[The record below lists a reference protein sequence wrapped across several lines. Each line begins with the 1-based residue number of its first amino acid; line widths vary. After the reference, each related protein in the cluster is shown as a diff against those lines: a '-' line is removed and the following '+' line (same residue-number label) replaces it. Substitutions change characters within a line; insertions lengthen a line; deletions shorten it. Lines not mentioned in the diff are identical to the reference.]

1 MNVHAFLDH
10 VLGPSC
16 SQNLIFTI
24 DFNDFWTTCWAHF
37 VPHRGQKIKGPFC
50 PSTFRSASDFIKR
63 LKNVKLS
70 SKSGFSPQELP
81 NWSQNTNM
89 KWLKNVKLSSKSRF
103 SPQEPPNLS
112 QDTNMKLIKNVKL
125 SFKSSFS
132 HQELSN
138 SSQDTN
144 IKQLKNVKQWS
155 KPAFTTQELQYNS
168 LKTWIHRS
176 NHLLALKS
184 FQTYQKILT

>member
-1 MNVHAFLDH
+1 MCMRFWTTFLDPH
-10 VLGPSC
+10 VSKTKF
-16 SQNLIFTI
+16 FTI

-50 PSTFRSASDFIKR
+50 PSTLRSASDFIKR
-63 LKNVKLS
+63 LKNAKLS

-81 NWSQNTNM
+81 NRSQNTNM
-89 KWLKNVKLSSKSRF
+89 KWLKNVKTSSKSG
-103 SPQEPPNLS
+103 
-112 QDTNMKLIKNVKL
+112 
-125 SFKSSFS
+125 FS
-132 HQELSN
+132 HQELSD

>member
-1 MNVHAFLDH
+1 MAPKSTPKLSKKWSKKLPPTSWILRRFWAPIWDH
-10 VLGPSC
+10 FGVKWPL
-16 SQNLIFTI
+16 NL
-24 DFNDFWTTCWAHF
+24 NL
-37 VPHRGQKIKGPFC
+37 VNLPGPFGQ
-50 PSTFRSASDFIKR
+50 PTGTRKP

>member
-1 MNVHAFLDH
+1 MAPKSTQKWSKKWSKKLPPKSWILRRFWAPIWDH
-10 VLGPSC
+10 FGVKWPLKIQQCKFAG
-16 SQNLIFTI
+16 TI
-24 DFNDFWTTCWAHF
+24 RPAYGT
-37 VPHRGQKIKGPFC
+37 QKP
-50 PSTFRSASDFIKR
+50 

-81 NWSQNTNM
+81 NWSQNINM
-89 KWLKNVKLSSKSRF
+89 KWLKNVKLSSKSG
-103 SPQEPPNLS
+103 
-112 QDTNMKLIKNVKL
+112 
-125 SFKSSFS
+125 FS